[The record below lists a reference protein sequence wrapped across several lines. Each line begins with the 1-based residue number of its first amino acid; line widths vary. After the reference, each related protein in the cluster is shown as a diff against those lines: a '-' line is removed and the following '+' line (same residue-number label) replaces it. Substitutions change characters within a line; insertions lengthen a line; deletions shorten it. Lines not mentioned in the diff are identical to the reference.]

1 MKSKF
6 LRKEHSKLLGWVS
19 AGGLPDEAP
28 RHLFRHQLA
37 LQVKLVPYGRRR
49 SLTLMPKMMLR
60 PALERPGSNKGDGVQ
75 HIDDQA
81 SARR

>member
-6 LRKEHSKLLGWVS
+6 LWEEHSELLGWVS
-19 AGGLPDEAP
+19 VGGPPHEAP
-28 RHLFRHQLA
+28 RHLFRHQLTS
-37 LQVKLVPYGRRR
+37 QVKLVTYGCRR
-49 SLTLMPKMMLR
+49 SLTLVLEMMLR
-60 PALERPGSNKGDGVQ
+60 AALERHGSKKGDGVQ